1 MNRAE
6 SIRHNIPLILQQVRG
21 KRRHERQMIYA
32 LMRLGPFGPPL
43 VIVGLVALAGSTAD
57 RQPVNNGATS

>member
-32 LMRLGPFGPPL
+32 VMRLGPLGPPL
-43 VIVGLVALAGSTAD
+43 VIVGLVGLVALAALAAE
-57 RQPVNNGATS
+57 RETSK